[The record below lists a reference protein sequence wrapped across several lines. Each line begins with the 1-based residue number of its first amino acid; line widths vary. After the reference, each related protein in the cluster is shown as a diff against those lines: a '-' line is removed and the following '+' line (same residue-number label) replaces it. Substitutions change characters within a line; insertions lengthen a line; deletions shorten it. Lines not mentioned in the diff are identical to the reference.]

1 MARGLATTFFY
12 LFHLHTGDEPGF
24 GLTVDM
30 LLLVIDVQLFNNP
43 IYVPWH

>member
-1 MARGLATTFFY
+1 MARGHATTFFCLY
-12 LFHLHTGDEPGF
+12 LYTGGEPGF
-24 GLTVDM
+24 GLTVDT